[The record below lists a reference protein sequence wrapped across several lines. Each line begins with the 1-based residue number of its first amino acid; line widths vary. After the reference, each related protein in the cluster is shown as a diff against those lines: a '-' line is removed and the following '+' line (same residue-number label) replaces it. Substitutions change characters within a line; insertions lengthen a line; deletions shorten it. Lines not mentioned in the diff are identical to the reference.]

1 MSNFQQITNSKL
13 DSLVSAVNNASTISH
28 SRKTLANGT
37 TPQESITT
45 GTDKHAVLLQGVD
58 ANSAAVSEAN
68 CIRVDGNGVQYV
80 SNVTTTNVAPA
91 NSANGELSPTQSFEV
106 RITGND
112 GFDGAGTNR
121 VIQTT
126 TQGRLLVD
134 VVELASSGPISNS
147 TSLGSLQVCG
157 HDSVT
162 NRFKTISVD
171 ANGKQEIVPAVT
183 KSATEITLDKDDV
196 ALSGSIAN
204 NMQTKWVDIGAA
216 RSIRVLVQGMSSGG
230 TPIILGLEGSQTT
243 QLGDFELIEEKTAN
257 LAQSPSAGMFLAFKL
272 LDVPYGFVRLRNDSG
287 GSISFTKISVN
298 LIN

>member
-37 TPQESITT
+37 SPQESITT
-45 GTDKHAVLLQGVD
+45 GTDKHAVLIQGVD

-91 NSANGELSPTQSFEV
+91 NSVNGELSPTQSFNV
-106 RITGND
+106 KVANTGNIGVKLAD
-112 GFDGAGTNR
+112 IGSNLNSDHSNHAQTIAVGLRAYTDPDNRSTGKFLACNSFGHLTN
-121 VIQTT
+121 
-126 TQGRLLVD
+126 L
-134 VVELASSGPISNS
+134 
-147 TSLGSLQVCG
+147 
-157 HDSVT
+157 
-162 NRFKTISVD
+162 
-171 ANGKQEIVPAVT
+171 PAVS
-183 KSATEITLDKDDV
+183 KSASTITLDKDDV
-196 ALSGSIAN
+196 ALNGSLASGN
-204 NMQTKWVDIGAA
+204 QTLWVDVGSA
-216 RSIRVLVQGMSSGG
+216 RSIRVLVQGLSSGG

-257 LAQSPSAGMFLAFKL
+257 LAQSPAAGMFLAFKL

-287 GSISFTKISVN
+287 GTISFTKISVN
-298 LIN
+298 MIN